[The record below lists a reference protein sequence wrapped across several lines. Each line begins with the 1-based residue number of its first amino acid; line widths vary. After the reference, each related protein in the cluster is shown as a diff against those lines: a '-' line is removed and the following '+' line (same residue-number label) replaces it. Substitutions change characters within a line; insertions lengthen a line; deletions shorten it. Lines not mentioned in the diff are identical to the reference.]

1 MAQIYIHPTAQ
12 KLHLVAALQRRT
24 GLVAMPDGRVVRMI
38 PADEWMAIRLAYRS
52 ARRNAVAEH
61 FGRKGSNPPPPS
73 SGRPKPPHNPPPAPG
88 AA

>member
-61 FGRKGSNPPPPS
+61 FGVRRTVNVSLVDTD
-73 SGRPKPPHNPPPAPG
+73 RPGPG